1 MSEVFSGDGL
11 QWITI
16 FIVIFGGYMQDKVR
30 GAWGRIMREEH
41 KVINSQLQR
50 LEEKIDSLGK
60 SNE

>member
-16 FIVIFGGYMQDKVR
+16 FIVIFGGYIQDKVR
-30 GAWGRIMREEH
+30 GAWGQIMRDEH

-50 LEEKIDSLGK
+50 LEEKIDIMARK
-60 SNE
+60 

>member
-1 MSEVFSGDGL
+1 
-11 QWITI
+11 
-16 FIVIFGGYMQDKVR
+16 VIFGGYMQDKVR

>member
-16 FIVIFGGYMQDKVR
+16 FIVIFGGYIQDKVR
-30 GAWGRIMREEH
+30 GAWGQIMRDEH

-50 LEEKIDSLGK
+50 LEEKIENMARK
-60 SNE
+60 

>member
-16 FIVIFGGYMQDKVR
+16 FIVIFGGYIQDKVR
-30 GAWGRIMREEH
+30 GAWGQIMRDEH

-50 LEEKIDSLGK
+50 LEEKIDNMARK
-60 SNE
+60 